1 MQTKSQV
8 QENMMNLATK
18 SSGRYADLG
27 VARTV
32 QGASKVAGTSAKAVW
47 RTARPEPRRGQP

>member
-1 MQTKSQV
+1 
-8 QENMMNLATK
+8 MMNLVTK
-18 SSGRYADLG
+18 SSGRHVDMHGA
-27 VARTV
+27 ARTV